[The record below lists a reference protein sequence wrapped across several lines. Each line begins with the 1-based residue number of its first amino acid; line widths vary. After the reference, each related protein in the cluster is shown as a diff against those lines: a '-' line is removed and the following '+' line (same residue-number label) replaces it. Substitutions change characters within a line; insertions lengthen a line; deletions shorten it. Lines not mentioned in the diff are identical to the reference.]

1 MKPSG
6 KIAEY
11 IDALLSSGRFRG
23 QVAHHGV
30 LPPVAAKWGE
40 PARPWPPPLT
50 AALKAV
56 GIERLYSHQARA
68 LDLVRAGRHCVVA
81 TPTASGKSLVY
92 NLPFLERVGRNPTSR
107 ALYLF
112 PLKALAQDQLR
123 AFRRLAAALGDDGP
137 RAAIYDGDTSA
148 WQRQKIRRDPPHAIL
163 TNPEMLHLGILPHH
177 ARWAAFLAGLEILVI
192 DELHTYRGIAG
203 AHMAQLL
210 RRLGRVCAHYG
221 AAPTVV
227 LSSATVGNPG
237 ALARQLTGLEVHTV
251 DRSGAPRGP
260 RHLVLIDPLES
271 PARAAIALL
280 KAALHRGLRTIVY
293 TQSRKLAELIAL
305 WAAQQ
310 AGGFAGRISAYRAGL
325 LPEERREIERR
336 LAAGDLL
343 AVIATSA
350 LELGIDIGDLD
361 LCLLVG
367 YPGSIVATWQRAGR
381 VGRSG
386 QPSALVLIAAEDA
399 LDQYFLRNPT
409 ELLNRPPE
417 AAVVNP
423 YNPGVLARHLVCAAA
438 ELPLQVGE
446 PYLQAPGAA
455 EALDGLEHSGVLLRS
470 AAGGDLFAARRAPHR
485 KVDLRGGGERYP
497 IVHADSGQTLGE
509 IDAYRAF
516 RETHPGAIYLHG
528 GQSFRVEAL
537 DIAGRT
543 VTAAPLRVDYY
554 TRVRASKETWIL
566 SVAEAGAA
574 WGLGAFTG
582 RLRITEQVTGYEK
595 IRIRGQEKL
604 AVLALDLPPQ
614 VFETEGVWFAV
625 PGEIQRAAEAG
636 QRHFMGALH
645 ALEHAAIGVAP
656 LIVMADRSDLGGLA
670 TPFHPQVG
678 GPAVFIYDAVPG
690 GAGLSR
696 EAFHQAEAL
705 LAAAQQA
712 ISACPCDTGCPS
724 CVHSP
729 KCGSGNRPIDKA
741 GALFLLAQLRAAPP
755 LRRTAGIVVQ
765 EPAAAVLPHPG
776 PPRAALRYGV
786 FDLETQRSAE
796 EVGGWHRAD
805 RMRLSCAVVYDA
817 GRQAFLEFLEDQVDD
832 LLAAMRELDLVVG
845 FNTTRFDYRVLSRY
859 TDFDFRSLPSLDILE
874 EVKTRLGYRLSL
886 DHLARVSLGAR
897 KSGDGL
903 QALRWWKEGRV
914 REIIDYCRTDV
925 RLTRELFLLGRRQGH
940 LLFHNK
946 AGHTVR
952 VPVDW
957 RRFALG
963 PDADGQAPDPQKEPR

>member
-1 MKPSG
+1 LKTSG

-11 IDALLSSGRFRG
+11 IDALLASDRFRG
-23 QVAHHGV
+23 QVAHHEV
-30 LPPVAAKWGE
+30 LPPVAARWAE
-40 PARPWPPPLT
+40 AARPWPPPLA

-56 GIERLYSHQARA
+56 GIEHLYSHQARA

-92 NLPFLERVGRNPTSR
+92 NLPFFEHVGRDPAAR
-107 ALYLF
+107 AFYLF

-123 AFRRLAAALGDDGP
+123 AFRALAAALGDGGP
-137 RAAIYDGDTSA
+137 RAAIYDGDTST
-148 WQRQKIRRDPPHAIL
+148 WQRSKIRRDPPHAIL

-177 ARWAAFLAGLEILVI
+177 GRWADFLARLRVLVI

-210 RRLGRVCAHYG
+210 RRLWRVCAGYG

-227 LSSATVGNPG
+227 LSSATVGNPE
-237 ALARQLTGLEVHTV
+237 ALARQLTGLEVHTI

-260 RHLVLIDPLES
+260 RHLVLVDPIEG

-293 TQSRKLAELIAL
+293 TQSRRLAELIAL
-305 WAAQQ
+305 WSAQQ
-310 AGGFAGRISAYRAGL
+310 AGAFAGRISAYRAGL

-367 YPGSIVATWQRAGR
+367 YPGSIVATWQRGGR

-386 QPSALVLIAAEDA
+386 QPSALVLIAGEDA
-399 LDQYFLRNPT
+399 LDQYFLRNPA
-409 ELLNRPPE
+409 ELRNRPPE

-438 ELPLQVGE
+438 ELPLKAGE

-455 EALDGLEHSGVLLRS
+455 EVLDGLEQSGVLLRS

-485 KVDLRGGGERYP
+485 KVDLRGGGERYT
-497 IVHADSGQTLGE
+497 IVHAESGQVLGE

-528 GQSFRVEAL
+528 GRSFRVEAL

-543 VTAAPLRVDYY
+543 VTAVPLRVDYY
-554 TRVRASKETWIL
+554 TRVRANKETWVL
-566 SVAEAGAA
+566 SVDQAGAA

-582 RLRITEQVTGYEK
+582 RLRISEQVTGYEK

-604 AVLALDLPPQ
+604 AVLALHLPPQ
-614 VFETEGVWFAV
+614 IFETEGVWFAV
-625 PGEIQRAAEAG
+625 PREIQRAAEAD

-656 LIVMADRSDLGGLA
+656 LIVMADRGDLGGLA

-696 EAFHQAEAL
+696 EAFQQAESL

-712 ISACPCDTGCPS
+712 IAACPCEHGCPS

-741 GALFLLAQLRAAPP
+741 GALFLLSRLRAAPP
-755 LRRTAGIVVQ
+755 ARPAPAV
-765 EPAAAVLPHPG
+765 AAAKPLAAPPASNRA
-776 PPRAALRYGV
+776 PRAVLRYGV

-805 RMRLSCAVVYDA
+805 RMGLSCAVVYDA
-817 GRQAFLEFLEDQVDD
+817 GRETYLEFLEDQVDE
-832 LLAAMRELDLVVG
+832 LLALMRQLDLVVG
-845 FNTTRFDYRVLSRY
+845 FNSKRFDYRVLSGY
-859 TDFDFRSLPSLDILE
+859 TDFDFRRLPSLDILE

-886 DHLARVSLGAR
+886 DHLAQASLGAR

-914 REIIDYCRTDV
+914 REVIDYCRSDV

-946 AGHTVR
+946 AGRTVR

-957 RRFALG
+957 RRFAVG
-963 PDADGQAPDPQKEPR
+963 SEGEGQTPGREGEPP